1 MNPARASRQ
10 LKQTAELFR
19 QMEPGDRRTVLEILR
34 RQVAGIPFEIAR
46 AQVCG
51 DTPPA
56 WLSNR

>member
-1 MNPARASRQ
+1 MTPAHTIRQ
-10 LKQTAELFR
+10 TRQAAALFAR
-19 QMEPGDRRTVLEILR
+19 MEAADRRTVLEILR
-34 RQVAGIPFEIAR
+34 RQVRGIPFEIAR